1 MAKQGYTDGMVGTAV
16 CVLEAIGPVG
26 VTYTEQEEA
35 DITQWLFKAAAEGNP
50 QAHYELGCCY
60 YRGLGMEEDEVAAF
74 QHFEKAAAA
83 GHMSAQFLLG
93 DCLLE
98 GCGCE
103 IDPHRAY
110 REIYAAAEQGHRF
123 ARQKVRE
130 LVRDGYRPAPQ

>member
-1 MAKQGYTDGMVGTAV
+1 MVGAAV

-35 DITQWLFKAAAEGNP
+35 DATQWLVKAAAKGNA
-50 QAHYELGCCY
+50 QANYELGCCY
-60 YRGLGMEEDEVAAF
+60 YRGVGLEEDMVKAF
-74 QHFEKAAAA
+74 GHFEIAAAT
-83 GHMSAQFLLG
+83 GHMSAQFLVG

-103 IDPHRAY
+103 IDPTRAY
-110 REIYAAAEQGHRF
+110 REIYAAAEQGHRY

-130 LVRDGYRPAPQ
+130 LVRDGYIPALQ